1 MKQIL
6 KVFILAS
13 IGTLAG
19 ALLGFLGQCVGG
31 T

>member
-1 MKQIL
+1 MKRIFKVSIL
-6 KVFILAS
+6 TS
-13 IGTLAG
+13 IGTSAG